1 MKNKYQEIPLTT
13 KVEDEPILIEEISTE
28 EVDSVEVDSME
39 VISAEIHF
47 KVIPMVEVI
56 IEEITETHERELTH
70 IEIIITLVEETT
82 FSTKVVI
89 LVENNH
95 QHQPEVIHE
104 CIHLILG

>member
-1 MKNKYQEIPLTT
+1 
-13 KVEDEPILIEEISTE
+13 
-28 EVDSVEVDSME
+28 ME

-47 KVIPMVEVI
+47 KVIPIVEVT

-70 IEIIITLVEETT
+70 IEIIITLVEEKT
-82 FSTKVVI
+82 FSTGVVI

-104 CIHLILG
+104 CIHLILGLIAHRARDKTMTAHQ

>member
-1 MKNKYQEIPLTT
+1 M
-13 KVEDEPILIEEISTE
+13 
-28 EVDSVEVDSME
+28 EVDSME

-56 IEEITETHERELTH
+56 IEEITETHERELIH

-82 FSTKVVI
+82 FSTEVVI

-104 CIHLILG
+104 CIHLILGLIAHTARDQTLIAHQ